1 MMMGGGPGGGM
12 GMGPGPRGGGPGGM
26 GLQNVA
32 DEDGVAYDPRIARR
46 ALAYL
51 GPYKLDALFVVVMT
65 VSSAALMTVGPVL
78 TKIAIDDHVAHG
90 DITGLS
96 VMLGLT
102 VLAYIGAF
110 LTNWAQFQ
118 VMTRV
123 GQQMLQKMRG
133 DMFRH
138 VQRLPLPYFDRVPSG
153 VVVSRLVN
161 DVQTVNELLGNGLI
175 QAISDVLTLAFTVSV
190 MIALAPKLALVTFAV
205 MPAMIIAM
213 WVFTEK
219 AKVAYRRT
227 RVTVAVLTG
236 EIAESYAGVRVTQ
249 AFAREAPSQERFDGI
264 NNDNRVANVK
274 ANTLSSMLLPV
285 VELCNAAATVAVIAY
300 GGLLIVQGEA
310 TLGVLV
316 AFLAYITRFFQ
327 PIRTLTQFYNQLQAA
342 TAAAE
347 KVFELLDEPVTLQES
362 AHPVRLSRIRGEIEF
377 RDVSFSYGREP
388 VLDDISFHAHPGEMI
403 ALVGH
408 TGAGKTTIASLL
420 TRFYDPLEGQILL
433 DGVDLREVAFDS
445 LRRGVGLVLQDNF
458 LFSGTIA
465 DNIAFARSDATR
477 EEIVAAARVSN
488 AHDFISRMPL
498 GYDTPVMERAANL
511 SLGQRQLIA
520 IARAVLADPQVL
532 ILDEATSNIDSQTEL
547 LVQHAL
553 RQLLAGRT
561 SVVIAH
567 RLSTIRAADEVLVLD
582 GGRIVERGRHE
593 ELMRARGAYY
603 TLHQQQFARTW
614 EEPAHALARTSTLS
628 G

>member
-1 MMMGGGPGGGM
+1 MMMGGGFGGGGGGM

-26 GLQNVA
+26 GLNNLA
-32 DEDGVAYDPRIARR
+32 DEDGAVYDPRIARR

-51 GPYKLDALFVVVMT
+51 GPYKLDALLVVLMT
-65 VSSAALMTVGPVL
+65 FTSAGLLTVGPVL
-78 TKIAIDDHVAHG
+78 TKIAIDDHVARG
-90 DITGLS
+90 DILGFTA
-96 VMLGLT
+96 MLGLT
-102 VLAYIGAF
+102 IVAYIGSF

-123 GQQMLQKMRG
+123 GQQMLRKMRG

-138 VQRLPLPYFDRVPSG
+138 IQRLPLTYFDRVPSG

-161 DVQTVNELLGNGLI
+161 DVQTVNELLGNGII
-175 QAISDVLTLAFTVSV
+175 QAISDVLTLTFTLAV
-190 MIALAPKLALVTFAV
+190 MVLLAPNLALVTFAV
-205 MPAMIIAM
+205 MPVMFIAV
-213 WVFTEK
+213 WIFTEK

-227 RVTVAVLTG
+227 RVTVATLTG

-249 AFAREAPSQERFDGI
+249 AFAREAPSQERFDLV
-264 NNDNRVANVK
+264 NDDNRDANVK

-300 GGLLIVQGEA
+300 GGWLILHGES

-347 KVFELLDEPVTLQES
+347 KVFELLDEPVTITEAAQ
-362 AHPVRLSRIRGEIEF
+362 PVPLVRVRGELEF

-388 VLDDISFHAHPGEMI
+388 VLHDVSFHADPGEMI

-408 TGAGKTTIASLL
+408 TGAGKTTVASLL
-420 TRFYDPLEGQILL
+420 ARFYDPVEGEILL
-433 DGVDLREVAFDS
+433 DGHDLRDISFES
-445 LRRGVGLVLQDNF
+445 LRRSVGLVLQDNF

-465 DNIAFARSDATR
+465 DNIRYACASASDD
-477 EEIVAAARVSN
+477 EVIAAARVAN
-488 AHDFISRMPL
+488 AHEFISRLPL
-498 GYDTPVMERAANL
+498 GYATPVLERAANL

-582 GGRIVERGRHE
+582 AGRIVERGRHE
-593 ELMRARGAYY
+593 QLMRLRGHYY
-603 TLHQQQFARTW
+603 TLHQQQYA
-614 EEPAHALARTSTLS
+614 EPVPA
-628 G
+628 

>member
-1 MMMGGGPGGGM
+1 M

-26 GLQNVA
+26 GLNNLA
-32 DEDGVAYDPRIARR
+32 DDDGVAYDPRIARR

-51 GPYKLDALFVVVMT
+51 GPYKLDALFVILMT
-65 VSSAALMTVGPVL
+65 VTSAGLMTVGPVL
-78 TKIAIDDHVAHG
+78 TKIAIDDHVAQG
-90 DITGLS
+90 DIAGFSL
-96 VMLGLT
+96 MLGLT
-102 VLAYIGAF
+102 IVAYTGSF

-138 VQRLPLPYFDRVPSG
+138 IQRLPLTYFDRVPSG

-161 DVQTVNELLGNGLI
+161 DVQTVNELLGNGII
-175 QAISDVLTLAFTVSV
+175 QAISDILTLTFTVAV
-190 MIALAPKLALVTFAV
+190 MVVLAPNLALVTFAV
-205 MPAMIIAM
+205 MPMMIIAV
-213 WVFTEK
+213 WIFTER
-219 AKVAYRRT
+219 AKIAYRRT

-249 AFAREAPSQERFDGI
+249 AFAREAPSQERFDEV
-264 NNDNRVANVK
+264 NNDNRVANVR

-285 VELCNAAATVAVIAY
+285 VELCNASATVAVIAY
-300 GGLLIVQGEA
+300 GGFLIVHGES

-347 KVFELLDEPVTLQES
+347 KVFELLDEPVTIQE
-362 AHPVRLSRIRGEIEF
+362 ATHPVHLPTVRGELEF
-377 RDVSFSYGREP
+377 RNVSFSYGREP
-388 VLDDISFHAHPGEMI
+388 VLHDVTFHAEPGEMI

-420 TRFYDPLEGQILL
+420 ARFYDPVQGEILL
-433 DGVDLREVAFDS
+433 DGHDLRDISFDS
-445 LRRGVGLVLQDNF
+445 LRRSVGLVLQDNF

-465 DNIAFARSDATR
+465 DNICYARPDASE
-477 EEIVAAARVSN
+477 EEIISAAQVAN

-498 GYDTPVMERAANL
+498 GYQTPVLERAANL

-520 IARAVLADPQVL
+520 IARIVLADPQVL

-553 RQLLAGRT
+553 HQLLAGRT

-582 GGRIVERGRHE
+582 AGEIVERGRHDD
-593 ELMRARGAYY
+593 LMRLRGHYY
-603 TLHQQQFARTW
+603 TLHQQQYSEA
-614 EEPAHALARTSTLS
+614 AVAV
-628 G
+628 

>member
-1 MMMGGGPGGGM
+1 MMMGGPGGGGGM

-26 GLQNVA
+26 GLGNVA
-32 DEDGVAYDPRIARR
+32 DEDGAVYDPRIARR

-51 GPYKLDALFVVVMT
+51 GPYQLDALIVVIMT
-65 VSSAALMTVGPVL
+65 VTSAGLMTVGPVL
-78 TKIAIDDHVAHG
+78 TKIAIDDHISRG
-90 DITGLS
+90 DITGFTL
-96 VMLGLT
+96 MLGLT
-102 VLAYIGAF
+102 IVAYTGSF
-110 LTNWAQFQ
+110 LTNWVQFHL
-118 VMTRV
+118 MTRV

-138 VQRLPLPYFDRVPSG
+138 IQKLPLTYFDRVPSG

-161 DVQTVNELLGNGLI
+161 DVQTVNELLGNGII
-175 QAISDVLTLAFTVSV
+175 QAISDVLTLTFTVAV
-190 MIALAPKLALVTFAV
+190 MVWLAPNLALVTFAV
-205 MPAMIIAM
+205 MPAMIVAVWI
-213 WVFTEK
+213 FTEK

-227 RVTVAVLTG
+227 RITVATLTG

-249 AFAREAPSQERFDGI
+249 AFAREAPSQERFDEV
-264 NNDNRVANVK
+264 NNDNRDANVK

-300 GGLLIVQGEA
+300 GGWLILHGES

-347 KVFELLDEPVTLQES
+347 KVFELLDEPVTITERADAISL
-362 AHPVRLSRIRGEIEF
+362 PRVRGELDF

-388 VLDDISFHAHPGEMI
+388 VLHDVSFHADPGEMI

-420 TRFYDPLEGQILL
+420 ARFYDPVGGEILL
-433 DGVDLREVAFDS
+433 DGHDLRDIAFDS
-445 LRRGVGLVLQDNF
+445 LRRSVGLVLQDNF

-465 DNIAFARSDATR
+465 DNIRYARADAS
-477 EEIVAAARVSN
+477 EEDMIAAAQVAN
-488 AHDFISRMPL
+488 AHDFISRLPL
-498 GYDTPVMERAANL
+498 GYQTPVLERAVNL

-520 IARAVLADPQVL
+520 IARVVLADPQVL

-553 RQLLAGRT
+553 HQLLAGRT

-582 GGRIVERGRHE
+582 AGRIVERGRHE
-593 ELMRARGAYY
+593 QLMRMRGHYY
-603 TLHQQQFARTW
+603 TLHQQQYA
-614 EEPAHALARTSTLS
+614 EAAVVA
-628 G
+628 